1 MNDNIDNHKIALA
14 GRIGIVAVTLWFVAA
29 FFAGLAGYI
38 NEPGVPPVV
47 LGSFIV
53 VPIIGFIAA
62 YLISDSFRAFTH
74 NINLTLLVGSHL
86 WRFVGIGFVIGWL
99 KGTLPAGF
107 AVLAGFCDIIA
118 AAGALILIP
127 MIRKGTAT
135 RGLLLTWN
143 IFGLLDLLYAVISG
157 ILYSNSSFGILSRG
171 VTTKPMATFPVSMIP
186 SFFVPL
192 FILLHLL
199 TFKRIANMKS

>member
-1 MNDNIDNHKIALA
+1 MKNDIDDQKINLS
-14 GRIGIVAVTLWFVAA
+14 GRIGIVAVILWFVAA

-47 LGSFIV
+47 LGSFIII
-53 VPIIGFIAA
+53 PIIGFIAA

-86 WRFVGIGFVIGWL
+86 WRLVGIGFVIGWL

-107 AVLAGFCDIIA
+107 AIPAGFGDIIA

-127 MIRKGTAT
+127 MIRKGTAR
-135 RGLLLTWN
+135 RGWLLAWN
-143 IFGLLDLLYAVISG
+143 IFGLLDLLNAVITG

-171 VTTKPMATFPVSMIP
+171 VTTEPMVAFPVSMIP